1 MIVIFSFY
9 LFLYNEIY
17 RKKKKKVDKQTR
29 SNFKGRG
36 ALVAF
41 PKMHLS
47 ERQGEPLLFGT
58 FNIVISYTFPEN
70 FIEIPQVIQKI

>member
-1 MIVIFSFY
+1 M
-9 LFLYNEIY
+9 YNEIY
-17 RKKKKKVDKQTR
+17 RKAKKKVDKQTG

-58 FNIVISYTFPEN
+58 FNIIISY
-70 FIEIPQVIQKI
+70 IEIEISQSFRRYEDFLLQY